1 MRKWRDR
8 GEAGQELAEALA
20 EYEDEEAIVYGL
32 PRGGVVLAAEVAKA
46 LGAPLSLIIPRKIGH
61 RFNPEYAIGAV
72 TEKGE
77 VILNEGEITDRDRP
91 WVEKE
96 VTAQR
101 REAARRRQL
110 YLEGRQPPDPKGKI
124 AIIVDDG
131 VATGYTLRAA
141 ISDIKLRRPAKI
153 VVTVPV
159 IPEDTADDIEHDH
172 DVELVAL
179 KREDHFM
186 GAVGN
191 YYEYFEQVEDT
202 EVIDLLASADN

>member
-1 MRKWRDR
+1 MNRWRDR
-8 GEAGQELAEALA
+8 GEAGQELAEAVE
-20 EYEDEEAIVYGL
+20 EYEDEDVIVYGL

-61 RFNPEYAIGAV
+61 RFNPEYAVGAV
-72 TEKGE
+72 TEHGE
-77 VILNEGEITDRDRP
+77 ACLNKAEITDKDKQWVDR
-91 WVEKE
+91 EIE
-96 VTAQR
+96 RQR

-110 YLEGRQPPDPKGKI
+110 YLEGKEPLNAKGKT

-141 ISDIKLRRPAKI
+141 IAEIKTHKPQKI
-153 VVTVPV
+153 IVAVPV
-159 IPEDTADDIEHDH
+159 IPEDTAHDIEHDH
-172 DVELVAL
+172 DVELMAL

-191 YYEYFEQVEDT
+191 YYEYFEQVEDA
-202 EVIDLLASADN
+202 EVIDLLASADH